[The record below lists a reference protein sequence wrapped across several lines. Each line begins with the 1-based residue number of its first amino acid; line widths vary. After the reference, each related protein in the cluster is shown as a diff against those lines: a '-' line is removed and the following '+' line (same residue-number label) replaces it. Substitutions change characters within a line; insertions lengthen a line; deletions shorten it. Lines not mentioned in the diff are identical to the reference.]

1 MQSFYV
7 RRKDLSHV
15 PFQYYVTGDGTARPL
30 DPGLTST
37 FALMPTK
44 DGFDVVHVHIVWE
57 WAREMES
64 RWGITEPD
72 LVRVAAKVVE
82 AWLKNEP
89 IPPDHFYGP
98 DMIKVDADWYPYDPD
113 QSPAMAVDP
122 YNFMVATNLPSPS
135 ILEWEPEHSRA
146 QADDLPEGQTIGT
159 GPAIVFG
166 FTVDVCP
173 ALLILGY
180 EQFRKRAAQKA
191 LEMPIILAELSALPS
206 NIHTLFVPPELSKR
220 ARQAAPDARVI
231 ALEELINNPIFDAV
245 VETLEPEATR
255 KAGNRFGAS

>member
-30 DPGLTST
+30 DPGFTST

-44 DGFDVVHVHIVWE
+44 DGFDVVHVQIVSE
-57 WAREMES
+57 WAQEMEN

-72 LVRVAAKVVE
+72 LLRVAAKVVE

-98 DMIKVDADWYPYDPD
+98 DMIKVDSAWYPCDPD

-135 ILEWEPEHSRA
+135 ILEWEPEHPRA
-146 QADDLPEGQTIGT
+146 PEDDFHEGRTSGT

-180 EQFRKRAAQKA
+180 EQFRKRAAQKG
-191 LEMPIILAELSALPS
+191 LEMPIRLAELSALPP
-206 NIHTLFVPPELSKR
+206 NIHTLFVPPQLSKR
-220 ARQAAPDARVI
+220 ARQAAPGARVI

-255 KAGNRFGAS
+255 RTGNKIERS